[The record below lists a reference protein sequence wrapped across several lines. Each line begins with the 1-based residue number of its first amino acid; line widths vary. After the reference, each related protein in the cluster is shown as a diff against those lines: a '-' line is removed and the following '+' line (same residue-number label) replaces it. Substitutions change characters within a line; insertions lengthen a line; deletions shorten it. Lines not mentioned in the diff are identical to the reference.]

1 MKIEKIKNGY
11 CIACTWL
18 NGVVE
23 EKKSNERGIHEDE
36 DEDEEEEVGESM
48 KE

>member
-1 MKIEKIKNGY
+1 MH
-11 CIACTWL
+11 ASHQLWL

-36 DEDEEEEVGESM
+36 DEDENEEEVGESM

>member
-1 MKIEKIKNGY
+1 MKNGY
-11 CIACTWL
+11 CIALHGTWL

-36 DEDEEEEVGESM
+36 DENEEEVGESM

>member
-1 MKIEKIKNGY
+1 MG
-11 CIACTWL
+11 IALHGTWL

-23 EKKSNERGIHEDE
+23 EKKGNERGIHED
-36 DEDEEEEVGESM
+36 EEEVGESM

>member
-1 MKIEKIKNGY
+1 MG
-11 CIACTWL
+11 IALHGTWL

-36 DEDEEEEVGESM
+36 DEEEVGESM